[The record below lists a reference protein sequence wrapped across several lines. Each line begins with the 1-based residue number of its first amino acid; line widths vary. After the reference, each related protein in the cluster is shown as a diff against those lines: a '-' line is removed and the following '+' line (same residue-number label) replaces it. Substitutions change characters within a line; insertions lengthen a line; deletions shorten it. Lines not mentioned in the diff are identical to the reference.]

1 MLTKSKYKHSII
13 SNWDIPLEINSIPNL
28 ETIKFFDQSGYAL
41 CDLELQYAQI
51 NNAYINSNREKHGM
65 YMPWIE
71 LDNKITGAHINHSWI
86 MERKGYS
93 GEALDQ
99 LMEWSK
105 SCPLFYKI
113 SKLIPKWGIDIS
125 FDYVDDKGNVMELFH
140 YEWDS
145 HILNEVLDTKEK
157 IEKIIFDIDWD
168 DFAQMKLRRKSEWIG
183 LDFIAQSKWTT
194 EVLNLPPENFKLI
207 PWNIN

>member
-28 ETIKFFDQSGYAL
+28 ETIEFFDQSGYAL

-51 NNAYINSNREKHGM
+51 NNAYINSNREKQGM